1 MYYTGVHIADAK
13 APFLGERACPGMSND
28 TAVSSAKMAEAIEIP
43 FGCVLFGL
51 CTRLSPRNHELDVG
65 QDGPKR
71 MGNFTEKDMPGHVRR
86 HSAVSCATS
95 SSLSQRDSA
104 TP

>member
-1 MYYTGVHIADAK
+1 
-13 APFLGERACPGMSND
+13 MSND

-43 FGCVLFGL
+43 FGL

-86 HSAVSCATS
+86 HSAVGCAT
-95 SSLSQRDSA
+95 
-104 TP
+104 TNK